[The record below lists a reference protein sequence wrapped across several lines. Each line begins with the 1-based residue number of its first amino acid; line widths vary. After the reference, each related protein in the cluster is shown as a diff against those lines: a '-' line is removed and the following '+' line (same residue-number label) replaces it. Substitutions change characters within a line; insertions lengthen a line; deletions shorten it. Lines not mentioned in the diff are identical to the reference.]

1 MMVMVELKNLSKR
14 YRSFFKN
21 RDILAVDSINLQ
33 VQKGEILGLL
43 GPNGAGKT
51 TIIKLICGLLKPTQ
65 GSVFIEGWEVERH
78 RKRILPKLG
87 AVLEGTRNFHWPLT
101 IKENLS
107 YFGSLKNLR
116 GKGLKKNVDHLLQFF
131 DLEEKANVQARLLS
145 QGMKQKLS
153 VALALIS
160 DPVLLLLDEPTSN
173 LDVKSSR
180 SLQEKIRELAQKD
193 GKTVIITTHNM
204 EVAQEICDRIAII
217 NRGKIVASDRVEN
230 LIGLFSEQR
239 YELKLENYFHW
250 EKLQGLTFIKELQ
263 FQSGNDCN
271 TLTFTLKETSGL
283 YDIMDLLRR
292 EEVIIEAINKKEA
305 SLEDIFLSLTK

>member
-1 MMVMVELKNLSKR
+1 MVPVVELRDIAKQYK
-14 YRSFFKN
+14 SFFKKRN
-21 RDILAVDSINLQ
+21 IPAVDGIDLK
-33 VQKGEILGLL
+33 VEEGEILGFL

-51 TIIKLICGLLKPTQ
+51 TTIKLICGLLKPTR

-116 GKGLKKNVDHLLQFF
+116 GKGLKRNVAYLLQFF
-131 DLEEKANVQARLLS
+131 DLQEKANVPVRLLS
-145 QGMKQKLS
+145 QGMKQKLA

-160 DPVLLLLDEPTSN
+160 DPVLILLDEPTSN
-173 LDVKSSR
+173 LDVKTSR
-180 SLQEKIRELAQKD
+180 SIQEKIKELAKKE

-204 EVAQEICDRIAII
+204 ELAQELCERIAII
-217 NRGKIVASDRVEN
+217 KQGKIVALDRVEN
-230 LIGLFSEQR
+230 LIDLFSEQR
-239 YELKLENYFHW
+239 YELKIENYFNW
-250 EKLQGLTFIKELQ
+250 EKLRGLPFIKELH
-263 FQSGNDCN
+263 FQSGDGCN
-271 TLTFTLKETSGL
+271 TLTFTLKDTSGL

-292 EEVIIEAINKKEA
+292 ESVIIGSINKREA
-305 SLEDIFLSLTK
+305 SLEDIFLSLTR